1 MDQNTVLQNLKVML
15 GIKNDDRDAL
25 LKLIIDNTDQALRF
39 KLELAEDEKVPGELG
54 YIELEVSVRRFNRL
68 QNEGMSQYSQEG
80 ESITFNSSD
89 FDDFLD
95 DIDLWKRRNQKDVKS
110 LGAVSFINPYA
121 GMSSGHYNNCK
132 DDQPL
137 PTLRK
142 TQNGGIIPILKER
155 TDEL

>member
-1 MDQNTVLQNLKVML
+1 MKSNAVLQNLKVML
-15 GIKNDDRDAL
+15 GIKDNGRDDL
-25 LKLIIDNTDQALRF
+25 LNLIIDNTEQALRF
-39 KLELAEDEKVPGELG
+39 KLELTTDEEIPGELG

-110 LGAVSFINPYA
+110 LGAVSFINPYV
-121 GMSSGHYNNCK
+121 GMSKNAKN
-132 DDQPL
+132 
-137 PTLRK
+137 
-142 TQNGGIIPILKER
+142 
-155 TDEL
+155 TDN

>member
-1 MDQNTVLQNLKVML
+1 ML
-15 GIKNDDRDAL
+15 GIKDNGRDDL
-25 LKLIIDNTDQALRF
+25 LNLIIDNTEQALRF
-39 KLELAEDEKVPGELG
+39 KLELTTDEKIPGELG

-110 LGAVSFINPYA
+110 LGAVSFINPYV
-121 GMSSGHYNNCK
+121 GMSKNAKN
-132 DDQPL
+132 
-137 PTLRK
+137 
-142 TQNGGIIPILKER
+142 
-155 TDEL
+155 TDN

>member
-1 MDQNTVLQNLKVML
+1 MDQDAVLKNLKVML
-15 GIKNDDRDAL
+15 RIKDDDRDAL

-39 KLELAEDEKVPGELG
+39 KLELTNDEKIPGELG

-121 GMSSGHYNNCK
+121 GMSKNAKNA
-132 DDQPL
+132 D
-137 PTLRK
+137 
-142 TQNGGIIPILKER
+142 N
-155 TDEL
+155 

>member
-39 KLELAEDEKVPGELG
+39 KLELTKDKKIPGELG

-121 GMSSGHYNNCK
+121 GMSKNAKNANN
-132 DDQPL
+132 
-137 PTLRK
+137 
-142 TQNGGIIPILKER
+142 
-155 TDEL
+155 

>member
-1 MDQNTVLQNLKVML
+1 MEDKTKLLKSLKTML
-15 GIKNDDRDAL
+15 GIKDDGRDDL
-25 LKLIIDNTDQALRF
+25 LQLIIDNTDQALRF
-39 KLELAEDEKVPGELG
+39 KLELTESEKIPGELG

-110 LGAVSFINPYA
+110 LGAVSFINPYT
-121 GMSSGHYNNCK
+121 GMSKNAKNA
-132 DDQPL
+132 D
-137 PTLRK
+137 
-142 TQNGGIIPILKER
+142 N
-155 TDEL
+155 

>member
-1 MDQNTVLQNLKVML
+1 MDQDTVLQNLKVML
-15 GIKNDDRDAL
+15 GIKDDDRDAL
-25 LKLIIDNTDQALRF
+25 LKLIIDNTGQALRF
-39 KLELAEDEKVPGELG
+39 KLELTKDDKIPGELG

-121 GMSSGHYNNCK
+121 GMSKNAKNA
-132 DDQPL
+132 D
-137 PTLRK
+137 
-142 TQNGGIIPILKER
+142 N
-155 TDEL
+155 

>member
-1 MDQNTVLQNLKVML
+1 MDQDAVLKNLKVML
-15 GIKNDDRDAL
+15 GIKDDDRDAL

-39 KLELAEDEKVPGELG
+39 KLELTNDEKIPGELE

-121 GMSSGHYNNCK
+121 GMSKNAKNA
-132 DDQPL
+132 D
-137 PTLRK
+137 
-142 TQNGGIIPILKER
+142 N
-155 TDEL
+155 

>member
-121 GMSSGHYNNCK
+121 GMSKNAKNA
-132 DDQPL
+132 D
-137 PTLRK
+137 
-142 TQNGGIIPILKER
+142 N
-155 TDEL
+155 

>member
-1 MDQNTVLQNLKVML
+1 MKPNTVLQNLKVML
-15 GIKNDDRDAL
+15 GIKDNGRDDL
-25 LKLIIDNTDQALRF
+25 LNLIIDNTEQALRF
-39 KLELAEDEKVPGELG
+39 KLELTKDDKITAELG

-121 GMSSGHYNNCK
+121 GMSKNAKN
-132 DDQPL
+132 
-137 PTLRK
+137 
-142 TQNGGIIPILKER
+142 
-155 TDEL
+155 TDN

>member
-1 MDQNTVLQNLKVML
+1 MDQDMVLQNLKVML

-39 KLELAEDEKVPGELG
+39 KLELTKDEDLPGELG

-121 GMSSGHYNNCK
+121 GMSKNAKNA
-132 DDQPL
+132 D
-137 PTLRK
+137 
-142 TQNGGIIPILKER
+142 N
-155 TDEL
+155 

>member
-1 MDQNTVLQNLKVML
+1 MDQDTVLQNLKVML

-121 GMSSGHYNNCK
+121 GMSKNAKNANN
-132 DDQPL
+132 
-137 PTLRK
+137 
-142 TQNGGIIPILKER
+142 
-155 TDEL
+155 

>member
-121 GMSSGHYNNCK
+121 GTSKNAKNA
-132 DDQPL
+132 D
-137 PTLRK
+137 
-142 TQNGGIIPILKER
+142 N
-155 TDEL
+155 

>member
-15 GIKNDDRDAL
+15 GIKDDDRDAL

-39 KLELAEDEKVPGELG
+39 KLELTNDEKIPVELG

-121 GMSSGHYNNCK
+121 GMSKNAKNA
-132 DDQPL
+132 D
-137 PTLRK
+137 
-142 TQNGGIIPILKER
+142 N
-155 TDEL
+155 

>member
-1 MDQNTVLQNLKVML
+1 MDQDMVLQNLKVML

-39 KLELAEDEKVPGELG
+39 KLELTKDEKIPGELG

-121 GMSSGHYNNCK
+121 GMSKNAKNA
-132 DDQPL
+132 D
-137 PTLRK
+137 
-142 TQNGGIIPILKER
+142 N
-155 TDEL
+155 

>member
-1 MDQNTVLQNLKVML
+1 MDQSAILGNLKTML
-15 GIKNDDRDAL
+15 GIKDDDRDDL
-25 LKLIIDNTDQALRF
+25 LQLIIDNTDQALRF

-121 GMSSGHYNNCK
+121 GMSKNAKNANN
-132 DDQPL
+132 
-137 PTLRK
+137 
-142 TQNGGIIPILKER
+142 
-155 TDEL
+155 

>member
-1 MDQNTVLQNLKVML
+1 ML

-121 GMSSGHYNNCK
+121 KMKKNAKNANN
-132 DDQPL
+132 
-137 PTLRK
+137 
-142 TQNGGIIPILKER
+142 
-155 TDEL
+155 

>member
-1 MDQNTVLQNLKVML
+1 MDQDMVLQNLKVML

-39 KLELAEDEKVPGELG
+39 KLELTKDEDLPGELG

-110 LGAVSFINPYA
+110 LGAVSFINPYV
-121 GMSSGHYNNCK
+121 GMSKNAKNA
-132 DDQPL
+132 D
-137 PTLRK
+137 
-142 TQNGGIIPILKER
+142 N
-155 TDEL
+155 

>member
-1 MDQNTVLQNLKVML
+1 MKPNTVLQNLKVML
-15 GIKNDDRDAL
+15 GIKDNGRDDL
-25 LKLIIDNTDQALRF
+25 LNLIIDNTEQALRF
-39 KLELAEDEKVPGELG
+39 KLELTKDDKIPAELG

-121 GMSSGHYNNCK
+121 GMSKNAKN
-132 DDQPL
+132 
-137 PTLRK
+137 
-142 TQNGGIIPILKER
+142 
-155 TDEL
+155 TDN

>member
-15 GIKNDDRDAL
+15 GIENDDRDNL

-121 GMSSGHYNNCK
+121 GMSKNAKNANN
-132 DDQPL
+132 
-137 PTLRK
+137 
-142 TQNGGIIPILKER
+142 
-155 TDEL
+155 

>member
-1 MDQNTVLQNLKVML
+1 ML
-15 GIKNDDRDAL
+15 GIKDDGRDDL
-25 LKLIIDNTDQALRF
+25 LQLIIDNTDQALRF
-39 KLELAEDEKVPGELG
+39 KLELTESEKIPGELG

-121 GMSSGHYNNCK
+121 GTSKNAKNA
-132 DDQPL
+132 D
-137 PTLRK
+137 
-142 TQNGGIIPILKER
+142 N
-155 TDEL
+155 

>member
-1 MDQNTVLQNLKVML
+1 MDQDTVLQNLKVML
-15 GIKNDDRDAL
+15 GIKDDGRDDL
-25 LKLIIDNTDQALRF
+25 LQLIIDNTDQALRF
-39 KLELAEDEKVPGELG
+39 KLELTKDKKIPGELG

-121 GMSSGHYNNCK
+121 GMSKNAKNANN
-132 DDQPL
+132 
-137 PTLRK
+137 
-142 TQNGGIIPILKER
+142 
-155 TDEL
+155 

>member
-15 GIKNDDRDAL
+15 GIKDDDRDNL

-121 GMSSGHYNNCK
+121 GMSKNAKNANN
-132 DDQPL
+132 
-137 PTLRK
+137 
-142 TQNGGIIPILKER
+142 
-155 TDEL
+155 

>member
-1 MDQNTVLQNLKVML
+1 MDQDTVLKNLKVML
-15 GIKNDDRDAL
+15 GIKDDDRDAL

-39 KLELAEDEKVPGELG
+39 KLELTNDEKIPVELG

-121 GMSSGHYNNCK
+121 GTSKNAKNA
-132 DDQPL
+132 D
-137 PTLRK
+137 
-142 TQNGGIIPILKER
+142 N
-155 TDEL
+155 

>member
-39 KLELAEDEKVPGELG
+39 KLELTTDEKIPGELE

-121 GMSSGHYNNCK
+121 GMSKNAKNA
-132 DDQPL
+132 D
-137 PTLRK
+137 
-142 TQNGGIIPILKER
+142 N
-155 TDEL
+155 

>member
-39 KLELAEDEKVPGELG
+39 KLELTESEKIPVELG
-54 YIELEVSVRRFNRL
+54 YIELEVAVRRFNRL

-121 GMSSGHYNNCK
+121 GMSKNAKNA
-132 DDQPL
+132 D
-137 PTLRK
+137 
-142 TQNGGIIPILKER
+142 N
-155 TDEL
+155 

>member
-1 MDQNTVLQNLKVML
+1 MDQDTVLQNLKVML
-15 GIKNDDRDAL
+15 GIKDDDRDNL

-121 GMSSGHYNNCK
+121 GMSKNAKNANN
-132 DDQPL
+132 
-137 PTLRK
+137 
-142 TQNGGIIPILKER
+142 
-155 TDEL
+155 

>member
-1 MDQNTVLQNLKVML
+1 MEDETKLLKSLKTML
-15 GIKNDDRDAL
+15 GIKDDGRDDL
-25 LKLIIDNTDQALRF
+25 LQLIIDNTDQALRF
-39 KLELAEDEKVPGELG
+39 KLELTEDENLPGELG

-89 FDDFLD
+89 FDDFLG

-121 GMSSGHYNNCK
+121 GMSKNAKNA
-132 DDQPL
+132 D
-137 PTLRK
+137 
-142 TQNGGIIPILKER
+142 N
-155 TDEL
+155 

>member
-121 GMSSGHYNNCK
+121 GMSKNAKNANN
-132 DDQPL
+132 
-137 PTLRK
+137 
-142 TQNGGIIPILKER
+142 
-155 TDEL
+155 

>member
-1 MDQNTVLQNLKVML
+1 MDQDAVLKNLKTML

-39 KLELAEDEKVPGELG
+39 KLELTKDKKIPGELG

-121 GMSSGHYNNCK
+121 GMSKNAKNANN
-132 DDQPL
+132 
-137 PTLRK
+137 
-142 TQNGGIIPILKER
+142 
-155 TDEL
+155 

>member
-39 KLELAEDEKVPGELG
+39 KLELTKDKKIPGELG

-121 GMSSGHYNNCK
+121 GMSKNAKNA
-132 DDQPL
+132 D
-137 PTLRK
+137 
-142 TQNGGIIPILKER
+142 N
-155 TDEL
+155 

>member
-1 MDQNTVLQNLKVML
+1 MDQSAILGNLKTML
-15 GIKNDDRDAL
+15 GIKDDDRDDL
-25 LKLIIDNTDQALRF
+25 LQLIIDNTDQALRF
-39 KLELAEDEKVPGELG
+39 KLELTESEKIPVELG

-121 GMSSGHYNNCK
+121 GMSKNAKNANN
-132 DDQPL
+132 
-137 PTLRK
+137 
-142 TQNGGIIPILKER
+142 
-155 TDEL
+155 

>member
-1 MDQNTVLQNLKVML
+1 MDQDAVLKNLKVML
-15 GIKNDDRDAL
+15 RIKDDDRDAL

-39 KLELAEDEKVPGELG
+39 KLELTNDEKIPGELG

-95 DIDLWKRRNQKDVKS
+95 DIDLKKRRNQKDVKS

-121 GMSSGHYNNCK
+121 GMSKNAKNA
-132 DDQPL
+132 D
-137 PTLRK
+137 
-142 TQNGGIIPILKER
+142 N
-155 TDEL
+155 